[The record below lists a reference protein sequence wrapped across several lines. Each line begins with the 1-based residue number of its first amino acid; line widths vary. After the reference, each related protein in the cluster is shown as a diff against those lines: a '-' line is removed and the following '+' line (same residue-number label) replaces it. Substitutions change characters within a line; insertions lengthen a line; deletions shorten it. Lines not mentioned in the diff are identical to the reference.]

1 MRIRKYAQ
9 RSQTSC
15 LPTQLPS
22 SNCQRES
29 PSTLVCVLNRSPWDV
44 MSFTSEVM
52 REDDIFGEETASE
65 VERTWEDDN
74 KLEKKDISCSSSSS
88 PMVISV
94 SEKESREGVMNYME
108 KKSCNKTDG
117 KGWKCKNEAK
127 GGHSLCEHHL
137 TQLKS
142 YYTKNKNNYLS
153 NRGLK
158 SNGAQARG
166 KRTSSKI
173 SSSNYY
179 YYTGFGPEW
188 GGKDRV
194 QSKRR
199 YMDVNSG
206 SSSSSSDNTA
216 GEDNGNI
223 GKKKKK
229 ARKPVKTRSLKS
241 LL

>member
-22 SNCQRES
+22 SNCRRES
-29 PSTLVCVLNRSPWDV
+29 PSTLICVLNRSPWDV
-44 MSFTSEVM
+44 MSFTAEAM
-52 REDDIFGEETASE
+52 TEDDIVGEETASE
-65 VERTWEDDN
+65 VERTSEDDYE
-74 KLEKKDISCSSSSS
+74 LQSKDISCSSSSS
-88 PMVISV
+88 PMVVSV
-94 SEKESREGVMNYME
+94 SEKERREEVMNSME

-117 KGWKCKNEAK
+117 KGWKCKKEAK
-127 GGHSLCEHHL
+127 PGHSLCEHHL

-142 YYTKNKNNYLS
+142 YYSKNKNNYLS
-153 NRGLK
+153 GRGLK
-158 SNGAQARG
+158 SNG
-166 KRTSSKI
+166 KRCWSKVP
-173 SSSNYY
+173 SSNYY

-188 GGKDRV
+188 RGKDRV
-194 QSKRR
+194 QSKRK
-199 YMDVNSG
+199 YMEVNSC
-206 SSSSSSDNTA
+206 SSSSFSDGTA
-216 GEDNGNI
+216 GDDDGNV